1 MFGILAINEDTVVF
15 AWLFTVLNSLQVQ
28 LVLCC
33 TLILYCSQGLFILLF
48 DVVKTEK
55 VYIPTVTVHVVSTVM
70 QVHIVSI
77 CLYSSFETEDLTN
90 LFMN

>member
-33 TLILYCSQGLFILLF
+33 TLILYRSQGLFILLF

-55 VYIPTVTVHVVSTVM
+55 VYIPTVHVVSTVL
-70 QVHIVSI
+70 QLQIVSI